1 MNFTLNGATYH
12 SAPHPHF
19 TTDQHEIWHA
29 REDLVNAIL
38 SVCSV
43 TPCW

>member
-19 TTDQHEIWHA
+19 TTDQHEIWSTWNLA
-29 REDLVNAIL
+29 CKRR
-38 SVCSV
+38 
-43 TPCW
+43 PG